1 MTKLIKTSTII
12 FGLCLATSSTA
23 FSALKYDSN
32 VPQAI
37 QAQME
42 SDLQFI
48 QGVQGSGQTPFHK
61 EIFGNVDGQAYS
73 KFFEQRVRS
82 VGLSNCGS
90 ANAVA
95 CVQLIYFNK
104 MWLTENFIK
113 FSHPQIS
120 RLMVVFH
127 EARHTEITK
136 GGWSHDTCPVP
147 FLDENG
153 KDKVSIWTGAK
164 LEGEPACDSKYQGSY
179 GSSTIM
185 LKNIAKFC
193 SNCSSKVK
201 MDADMYADD
210 QLGRVNNE
218 SVKKAMINDFN
229 AN

>member
-1 MTKLIKTSTII
+1 MTKKIQIATII
-12 FGLCLATSSTA
+12 LGFNLIFTSNA

-48 QGVQGSGQTPFHK
+48 KGIQGSAQTAFHK
-61 EIFGNVDGQAYS
+61 EIFGNVDGASYS
-73 KFFEQRVRS
+73 QFFEQRVRS
-82 VGLSNCGS
+82 VGLSTCGN

-95 CVQLIYFNK
+95 CVQMIYFNK
-104 MWLTENFIK
+104 MWLTDNFIK

-127 EARHTEITK
+127 EARHTELAK
-136 GGWSHDTCPVP
+136 GGWAHDKCPVP

-164 LEGEPACDSKYQGSY
+164 LEGEAACDSKYQGSY

-185 LKNIAKFC
+185 LKNIAQFC

-201 MDADMYADD
+201 MDADMYAMD

-218 SVKKAMINDFN
+218 SVKKAMIADFN